1 MPTKKIKKSLHWSEA
16 DIALLKKLYPNTVNK
31 EIARNLKKS
40 VSSVEKKGSQ
50 LGLTKTREFRKEINK
65 KNASSSNR
73 CKIWT
78 DDEIKFLKDNYKE
91 LSGKEIAIKLDRSYA
106 SIIYK
111 AQQMGLKKNK
121 KRRKKKIIS

>member
-1 MPTKKIKKSLHWSEA
+1 MPTKKIKKSLHWSDA
-16 DIALLKKLYPNTVNK
+16 DIALLKKLYPNTINK
-31 EIARNLKKS
+31 DIAKKLNKS

-50 LGLTKTREFRKEINK
+50 LGLAKTREFRKEINK

-78 DDEIKFLKDNYKE
+78 DEEIKYLRNNYKK
-91 LSGKEIAIKLDRSYA
+91 LSGKEIANILSRSYA

-111 AQQMGLKKNK
+111 AQQIGLKKNK
-121 KRRKKKIIS
+121 KRRKKK